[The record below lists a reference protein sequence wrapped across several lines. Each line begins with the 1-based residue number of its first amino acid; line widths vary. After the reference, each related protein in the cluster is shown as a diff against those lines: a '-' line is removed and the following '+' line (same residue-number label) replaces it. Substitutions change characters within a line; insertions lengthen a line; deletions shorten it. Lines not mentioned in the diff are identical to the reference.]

1 MIKPLILQNVYICKS
16 PIVKY
21 RALVHSS
28 TSLLI
33 KASLDNIT
41 ARTSFSST
49 DDRSEMFLSKPF
61 PPFPI
66 HKSVLYG
73 GGHNREEDED
83 HPEQVQPVWGLEGAE
98 GGD

>member
-1 MIKPLILQNVYICKS
+1 
-16 PIVKY
+16 
-21 RALVHSS
+21 
-28 TSLLI
+28 
-33 KASLDNIT
+33 
-41 ARTSFSST
+41 
-49 DDRSEMFLSKPF
+49 MFLSKPF